1 MLNFLFLEK
10 LKKRLNFVKFF
21 LAFLAY
27 ISSKKDTYTMNWIN
41 IISLLLLCPI
51 NIVIAAKGS
60 CREQKKCCDGKDS
73 QCVVQEAGLNEII
86 EDYLEDEPCYCDHG
100 CLDVGDCCPDFKD
113 YCGGK

>member
-1 MLNFLFLEK
+1 
-10 LKKRLNFVKFF
+10 
-21 LAFLAY
+21 
-27 ISSKKDTYTMNWIN
+27 MNWIN

-113 YCGGK
+113 YCGGKY